1 MKITDVSGN
10 LIWSTKS
17 QGGQVIWNLQ
27 SFAGTKAASGV
38 YMIYCASATGDK
50 SATTKLLIVN

>member
-17 QGGQVIWNLQ
+17 QGGQVEWNLR
-27 SFAGTKAASGV
+27 SFNGTKAASGV
-38 YMIYCASATGDK
+38 YMIYCSSANGDK
-50 SATTKLLIVN
+50 YATTKLLIVN